1 MNRTITPSLS
11 SLSLDAPRIH
21 LLCNDT
27 ITPTLIIMNLL
38 KELNLT
44 PVKKTT
50 GRNPIV
56 LRRESLIKGIDKQL
70 SICESLLT
78 DNEFARDHQT
88 GRKIPSWFWL
98 EDSGNYYLSI
108 NYGKQPMELSRGK
121 FSIVCDSI
129 ENVKTSLSLVR
140 ESVQMGDFDKQL
152 EKRSKVI
159 RSNFK

>member
-1 MNRTITPSLS
+1 MK
-11 SLSLDAPRIH
+11 
-21 LLCNDT
+21 
-27 ITPTLIIMNLL
+27 LL

-44 PVKKTT
+44 PVKKTV

-56 LRRESLIKGIDKQL
+56 QRRESLIKGIDKQL
-70 SICESLLT
+70 SVCESLIS
-78 DNEFARDHQT
+78 DNEFARDHHT

-98 EDSGNYYLSI
+98 DDSGQYYLSI
-108 NYGKQPMELSRGK
+108 NYGKQPIELSKGK

-129 ENVKTSLSLVR
+129 ENVQSSLSIVR

>member
-1 MNRTITPSLS
+1 
-11 SLSLDAPRIH
+11 
-21 LLCNDT
+21 
-27 ITPTLIIMNLL
+27 MNLL

-44 PVKKTT
+44 PVKKTV

-56 LRRESLIKGIDKQL
+56 QRRESLIKGIDKQL

-78 DNEFARDHQT
+78 DNEFARDHHS

-98 EDSGNYYLSI
+98 DDSGQYYLSI
-108 NYGKQPMELSRGK
+108 NYGKQPMELSKGK
-121 FSIVCDSI
+121 FSIICESI
-129 ENVKTSLSLVR
+129 ESVQSSLNLVK

>member
-1 MNRTITPSLS
+1 MK
-11 SLSLDAPRIH
+11 
-21 LLCNDT
+21 
-27 ITPTLIIMNLL
+27 LL

-44 PVKKTT
+44 PVKKTV

-56 LRRESLIKGIDKQL
+56 QRRESLIKGIDKQL
-70 SICESLLT
+70 SICESLIS
-78 DNEFARDHQT
+78 DNEFARDHLT

-98 EDSGNYYLSI
+98 DDSGQYYLSI
-108 NYGKQPMELSRGK
+108 NYGKQPLELSKGK
-121 FSIVCDSI
+121 FSIICDSI
-129 ENVKTSLSLVR
+129 ESVNSSLKLVK

>member
-1 MNRTITPSLS
+1 MK
-11 SLSLDAPRIH
+11 
-21 LLCNDT
+21 
-27 ITPTLIIMNLL
+27 LL

-44 PVKKTT
+44 PVKKTV

-56 LRRESLIKGIDKQL
+56 QRRESLIKGIDKQL
-70 SICESLLT
+70 SICESLIS
-78 DNEFARDHQT
+78 DNEFARDHHS

-98 EDSGNYYLSI
+98 DDSGQYYLSI
-108 NYGKQPMELSRGK
+108 NYGKQPLELSKGK
-121 FSIVCDSI
+121 FSIICDSI
-129 ENVKTSLSLVR
+129 ESVQSSLNLVR

>member
-1 MNRTITPSLS
+1 MK
-11 SLSLDAPRIH
+11 
-21 LLCNDT
+21 
-27 ITPTLIIMNLL
+27 LL

-44 PVKKTT
+44 PVKKTV

-56 LRRESLIKGIDKQL
+56 QRRESLIKGIDKQL
-70 SICESLLT
+70 SICESIIS
-78 DNEFARDHQT
+78 DNEFARDHHS

-98 EDSGNYYLSI
+98 DDSGQYYLSI
-108 NYGKQPMELSRGK
+108 NYGKQPLELSKGK
-121 FSIVCDSI
+121 FSIICDSI
-129 ENVKTSLSLVR
+129 ESVQSSLNLVR